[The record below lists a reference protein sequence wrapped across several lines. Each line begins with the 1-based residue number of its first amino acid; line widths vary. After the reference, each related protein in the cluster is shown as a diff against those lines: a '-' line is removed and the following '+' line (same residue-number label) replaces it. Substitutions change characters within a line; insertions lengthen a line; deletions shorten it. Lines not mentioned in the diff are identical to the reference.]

1 MPDSSRS
8 PEDEEA
14 IEKIRNLM
22 RKVDSDPR
30 IKAAVR
36 EALKKVGAWK
46 EPETLPEPP
55 PTVTYPVSQEAIGT
69 PDPRAPGSVGTFD
82 PPPDYAAHKS
92 GRQVP

>member
-1 MPDSSRS
+1 MADSNRT

-14 IEKIRNLM
+14 IEKIRSLM

-46 EPETLPEPP
+46 EPEN
-55 PTVTYPVSQEAIGT
+55 A
-69 PDPRAPGSVGTFD
+69 PDPADQP
-82 PPPDYAAHKS
+82 
-92 GRQVP
+92 QVPKRDGG